1 MNQARKPKKRDETTD
16 SPPWMIHIFQN
27 RKEGFK
33 NLRSFYMGQ

>member
-27 RKEGFK
+27 PDKK
-33 NLRSFYMGQ
+33 DLRF